1 MDDIGAVPVFPVEYD
16 YAGET
21 QGATQ
26 QASQAFYPNDMHA
39 MERPYFG
46 CLQPCNTALRRID
59 FVKTQPLIAIGRGA
73 NNDFIL
79 PGMRISYNHCRI
91 MWDGSEDAQ
100 SQVVV
105 HDNSTN
111 GTWVN
116 GARILKGQSRILR
129 DGNEIAFGS
138 PAQQPDSIEDYR
150 YIYRHLAPYELTGI
164 HAHYDMAHELGRGT
178 FATVMKAMSRTSA
191 EWWAV
196 KIIHS
201 QKLRGTNNA
210 AANNNN
216 NENNNN
222 NNAAAHNSGH
232 LQSLG
237 REISILEKLNHPNI
251 CRLRE
256 TFVPEDGGNDFYL
269 VLELVEGG
277 DLLDFILSHNGLT
290 EPMSQHIT
298 TQICSAL
305 SYIHEKGIAHRDLKP
320 ENVLL
325 TKDDPPTVKVADFGL
340 AKVVDSLTMLRT
352 MCGTPNYLAPEV
364 VMEGVRIKGYD
375 HLVDSWSV
383 GVIVFSMLTNTGPF
397 IEDDD
402 EPDIQRRIAGRQISW
417 RILQELGIST
427 TAQEFI
433 RRLLDVNPTTR
444 MSLTDALH
452 HPWLSPSA
460 PSGSGSGGAGQES
473 AATQHGLGRTLS
485 DVSELS
491 ELSEDSGH
499 AGVNGDA
506 SMVSAAPSTDDMFG
520 VHSLHINSSQR
531 VRPPLE
537 RRSNVLARELEA
549 EAKAQAVTSGAASSS
564 PTGGAK
570 RQRSETDNTGSPVV
584 DTVMT
589 GGESGGDSD
598 GGAVAMDV
606 EPQARAA
613 KRGRRNQDGQSA
625 SPPTEVGNRN
635 DDGNNGQGRVLRSR
649 GATAAAPGGRR

>member
-1 MDDIGAVPVFPVEYD
+1 
-16 YAGET
+16 
-21 QGATQ
+21 
-26 QASQAFYPNDMHA
+26 
-39 MERPYFG
+39 
-46 CLQPCNTALRRID
+46 
-59 FVKTQPLIAIGRGA
+59 
-73 NNDFIL
+73 
-79 PGMRISYNHCRI
+79 

-111 GTWVN
+111 GTWVCLFITLTATRTPTLAQQCNIHTHTQVN

-256 TFVPEDGGNDFYL
+256 TFVPEDGGNDFCKLKYLFIFLPFSELGFCFVDL

-305 SYIHEKGIAHRDLKP
+305 SVR
-320 ENVLL
+320 N
-325 TKDDPPTVKVADFGL
+325 
-340 AKVVDSLTMLRT
+340 
-352 MCGTPNYLAPEV
+352 PNSR
-364 VMEGVRIKGYD
+364 ME
-375 HLVDSWSV
+375 
-383 GVIVFSMLTNTGPF
+383 FS
-397 IEDDD
+397 
-402 EPDIQRRIAGRQISW
+402 A
-417 RILQELGIST
+417 
-427 TAQEFI
+427 
-433 RRLLDVNPTTR
+433 
-444 MSLTDALH
+444 
-452 HPWLSPSA
+452 
-460 PSGSGSGGAGQES
+460 
-473 AATQHGLGRTLS
+473 
-485 DVSELS
+485 
-491 ELSEDSGH
+491 
-499 AGVNGDA
+499 
-506 SMVSAAPSTDDMFG
+506 
-520 VHSLHINSSQR
+520 
-531 VRPPLE
+531 
-537 RRSNVLARELEA
+537 
-549 EAKAQAVTSGAASSS
+549 
-564 PTGGAK
+564 
-570 RQRSETDNTGSPVV
+570 
-584 DTVMT
+584 
-589 GGESGGDSD
+589 
-598 GGAVAMDV
+598 
-606 EPQARAA
+606 
-613 KRGRRNQDGQSA
+613 
-625 SPPTEVGNRN
+625 
-635 DDGNNGQGRVLRSR
+635 
-649 GATAAAPGGRR
+649 